1 MSIRLTEPLTSPYPN
16 NIDLLVEVD
25 FNDILQGIEHLND
38 TVEGLILQYSAV
50 AMLND
55 ISYQVIGGHSA
66 GKEYIGGTVLLRV
79 QAEIQTND

>member
-25 FNDILQGIEHLND
+25 INDILQGIEHLND
-38 TVEGLILQYSAV
+38 TVEDIIIGENAN

-55 ISYQVIGGHSA
+55 ISYQVIGGYSV

-79 QAEIQTND
+79 QAEIQTDD